1 MRAIAERRI
10 LIRADGGRLLE
21 ETQQKQE
28 ESIPLR
34 KSIGKL
40 KVEAN
45 EISKKENTLKSSRI
59 KVDQQ
64 LQNWDEFIK
73 DNSKKVINDIFLRL
87 RSWSCRN
94 FLCPVS
100 DLQRSHGRI
109 FQISQEERRLSCLC
123 SSLLQ
128 GMETGIK
135 TALQLIILANTFE
148 CEGQAWCCLQECFHC
163 GQLHQ

>member
-1 MRAIAERRI
+1 M
-10 LIRADGGRLLE
+10 E

-28 ESIPLR
+28 ESIQLR

-40 KVEAN
+40 KVEAD
-45 EISKKENTLKSSRI
+45 EISKKENSLKSSRI
-59 KVDQQ
+59 KVDQKL
-64 LQNWDEFIK
+64 LQKWDDLKK
-73 DNSKKVINDIFLRL
+73 DNSKKVINDIFLIL

-100 DLQRSHGRI
+100 DLQRSHRRI

-135 TALQLIILANTFE
+135 PALQLIILANTFV
-148 CEGQAWCCLQECFHC
+148 CDGQDWCCLGLQECFHC